1 MLEQYNIRKA
11 HLDEIQLLQK
21 LMRRSLSTWN
31 YTEKELDTLVEH
43 LKITPKMFDKSI
55 IYVAL
60 LNNKIKGFWC
70 RELGKGQQLSQGRL
84 YIDPT
89 VIKTGVGTMLWN
101 KMIADLQNR
110 NIEYFTF
117 LSDANAQEFYEKKGA
132 IKIGEQSSVIITG
145 KNIPIMRYYLK

>member
-11 HLDEIQLLQK
+11 YPDEIQLLQK
-21 LMRRSLSTWN
+21 LMRSSLSTWN
-31 YTEKELDTLVEH
+31 YTEKELDMLARH
-43 LKITPKMFDKSI
+43 LEITPEMFDKSI

-70 RELGKGQQLSQGRL
+70 IVLEKEISEARF

-89 VIKTGVGTMLWN
+89 VIRTGVGTLLWN

-117 LSDANAQEFYEKKGA
+117 LSDVHAQEFYEKKGA
-132 IKIGEQSSVIITG
+132 IKIGEQPSVIITG
-145 KNIPIMRYYLK
+145 KNTPIMRYYLK

>member
-21 LMRRSLSTWN
+21 LMRRSLSIWN

-43 LKITPKMFDKSI
+43 LKITPEMFDKSI
-55 IYVAL
+55 IYVAQ
-60 LNNKIKGFWC
+60 LNNKVKGFWC
-70 RELGKGQQLSQGRL
+70 IVLEKEISEARF

-89 VIKTGVGTMLWN
+89 VIRTGVGTMLWN
-101 KMIADLQNR
+101 KMIVDLQNR

-117 LSDANAQEFYEKKGA
+117 LSD
-132 IKIGEQSSVIITG
+132 
-145 KNIPIMRYYLK
+145 MRYYLK